1 LTPPAYRPGLC
12 LAIDNNQ
19 GKEKSMSNLSEHDL
33 RALCNS
39 ADVVTLHAIDNLIQI
54 LSEAKEYMR
63 RANHNAVIGTL
74 LMVNDHAEDLNAAM
88 RLYKVARRNTP

>member
-1 LTPPAYRPGLC
+1 MSTLT
-12 LAIDNNQ
+12 
-19 GKEKSMSNLSEHDL
+19 KHDL
-33 RALCNS
+33 RVLCDS

-63 RANHNAVIGTL
+63 LAEHNAVIGTL
-74 LMVNDHAEDLNAAM
+74 VMVHDHAQDLNAAM